1 MRQKM
6 KRWFLFVIGGV
17 CFGLGVAGVL
27 LPLLPTTPFMI
38 LAAACFANSSP
49 RFHQALLNNRWFG
62 ADLRRWE
69 NSHTMK
75 RVTKKRATFLIFLT
89 FGFSIVLLWGNI
101 ALQGMLFGIATL
113 LLFFLWRVSE
123 EGLGESGKVEKFN
136 KDFIMNGTPTIL
148 KKIILRKLE
157 EIQEGCDR
165 VSLREMKK
173 RALLAPE
180 TRSFVGAM
188 LAKLDAGQSA
198 VIAEIKKASPSKG
211 ILRESFDPVEIAKSY
226 EAHGAA
232 CLSVLTDKDFFQGSN
247 AYLQQVREAVDLPI
261 IRKDFIVDDYQVYEA
276 RAIGADCILLIAAAI
291 GDAQMSELTQTAMTL
306 DMDVLIEVHN
316 EDELERALRLPLPM
330 IGINNRDLHSFEVS
344 LENTI
349 RMLDKIPDDRIV
361 ITESGILDKEHV
373 QKIRSYGVNS
383 FLVGEAFMR
392 SADPGKKLAELFSS
406 EK

>member
-1 MRQKM
+1 M
-6 KRWFLFVIGGV
+6 
-17 CFGLGVAGVL
+17 
-27 LPLLPTTPFMI
+27 
-38 LAAACFANSSP
+38 S
-49 RFHQALLNNRWFG
+49 
-62 ADLRRWE
+62 
-69 NSHTMK
+69 
-75 RVTKKRATFLIFLT
+75 
-89 FGFSIVLLWGNI
+89 
-101 ALQGMLFGIATL
+101 
-113 LLFFLWRVSE
+113 
-123 EGLGESGKVEKFN
+123 
-136 KDFIMNGTPTIL
+136 GTPTIL

-157 EIQEGCDR
+157 EIQDCCDQ

-180 TRSFVGAM
+180 PKSFVGAM
-188 LAKLDAGQSA
+188 QAKLDAGQSA

-211 ILRESFDPVEIAKSY
+211 ILRDPFDPVEIAKSY
-226 EAHGAA
+226 EQHGAA
-232 CLSVLTDKDFFQGSN
+232 CLSVLTDQDFFQGSN

-291 GDAQMSELTQTAMTL
+291 GDAQMSELTQTALTL

-316 EDELERALRLPLPM
+316 EEELDRALRLPLPM

-361 ITESGILDKEHV
+361 ITESGILGQEDV
-373 QKIRSYGVNS
+373 QKMRDHSVNS

-392 SADPGKKLAELFSS
+392 AENPGKKLAELFSVEAS
-406 EK
+406 A